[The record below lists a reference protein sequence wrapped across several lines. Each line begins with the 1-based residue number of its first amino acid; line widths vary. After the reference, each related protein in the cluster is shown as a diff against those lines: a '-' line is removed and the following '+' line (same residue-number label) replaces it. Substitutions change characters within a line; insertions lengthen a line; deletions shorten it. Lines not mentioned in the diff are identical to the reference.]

1 MRRAT
6 AVLAL
11 LLAAL
16 LALGVN
22 LLAKRLVP
30 EARLDL
36 TEQRLYTLAPGTR
49 QVLEGLRDPIT
60 LRLFYSRRL
69 GAEVPTYGAY
79 ADRVRDLLREYVTAG
94 RGKLRLEILDPEPF
108 SDAED
113 RAVARGLQG
122 VPLDNGGEQVF
133 FGLVAS
139 NSRDEER
146 LIPFFQPERER
157 FLEADLS
164 RAIFELAD
172 PVRPVLG
179 LMTALPLNG
188 DPRAMMLRQPAL
200 AQPQVVIRQL
210 REAFELRDISFDA
223 AVIPPEVQ
231 VLILAHP
238 QDLPDAAH
246 YAVDQFVLRGGK
258 LLLLLDP
265 HSEMQAS
272 RPGLDGRPPA
282 DTASGLDRLL
292 AAWGVEA
299 PAGQVVADLRG
310 AWRVRARPGDRVQAV
325 DYVAW
330 FSLQADSLSRAEL
343 ATAQLE
349 QVSVASAGT
358 LRPVAGASTVFT
370 PLLLSSPQS
379 MLLDVARVRG
389 EPDPVR
395 ILAGFRA
402 DGQRHVIAA
411 RLRGQVAS
419 AFPDG
424 PPAPAEGLAPHLA
437 RSQGPANLVII
448 HDADLLEDR
457 FWVRVQEVA
466 GQPVATAFGGNGGL
480 ILNLADQ
487 LAGSDAMISLRSRG
501 ESQRPFERVEAIRRQ
516 AEAQFRASEQA
527 LTERLQ
533 ATEAR
538 LRTLRQ
544 GTPASERNAAQAIIT
559 PEQRAEIEAA
569 REQIAATR
577 RELRAVQLELRRDI
591 EALEQRMRL
600 FNILAMPLLLAALA
614 VVVALLR
621 AQRRAA
627 ARA

>member
-1 MRRAT
+1 
-6 AVLAL
+6 
-11 LLAAL
+11 
-16 LALGVN
+16 
-22 LLAKRLVP
+22 
-30 EARLDL
+30 
-36 TEQRLYTLAPGTR
+36 
-49 QVLEGLRDPIT
+49 VLECLRRTPLT

-69 GAEVPTYGAY
+69 GAELPAYGAH
-79 ADRVRDLLREYVTAG
+79 AERVRNLLREYVTAS

-108 SDAED
+108 SDVED

-122 VPLDNGGEQVF
+122 VPLDGGGEQVF
-133 FGLVAS
+133 FGLVGS
-139 NSRDEER
+139 NARDDER
-146 LIPFFQPERER
+146 LVPFFQPERER
-157 FLEADLS
+157 FLEAELTRVVVELS
-164 RAIFELAD
+164 N
-172 PVRPVLG
+172 PTKPVLG

-188 DPRAMMLRQPAL
+188 DPRALMLRQPAL

-210 REAFELRDISFDA
+210 RENFELRDIGFDA
-223 AVIPPEVQ
+223 TVIPPEVQ

-238 QDLPDAAH
+238 QGLPDAAQ

-272 RPGLDGRPPA
+272 RPGMDGRPPA
-282 DTASGLDRLL
+282 DTASSLDRLL

-330 FSLQADSLSRAEL
+330 FSLQGDSLSGVEL

-358 LRPVAGASTVFT
+358 LRPWPGPAPSSRRCCSPPRNPCCSTRRGCAASRTRCASSPASARWTAPCHRRPAARPCGQRLPGRAAGTGGGAGAASGAQ
-370 PLLLSSPQS
+370 PGPGQPRDHPRCRPAGGSLLGPRPGSRRAAGGHGLRRQW
-379 MLLDVARVRG
+379 R
-389 EPDPVR
+389 PDPQPCR
-395 ILAGFRA
+395 PACRLGCHDRPALA
-402 DGQRHVIAA
+402 
-411 RLRGQVAS
+411 
-419 AFPDG
+419 
-424 PPAPAEGLAPHLA
+424 
-437 RSQGPANLVII
+437 
-448 HDADLLEDR
+448 
-457 FWVRVQEVA
+457 
-466 GQPVATAFGGNGGL
+466 
-480 ILNLADQ
+480 
-487 LAGSDAMISLRSRG
+487 G

-544 GTPASERNAAQAIIT
+544 GTPAGERNAAQAIIT

-600 FNILAMPLLLAALA
+600 FNILAMPLLLAVLA